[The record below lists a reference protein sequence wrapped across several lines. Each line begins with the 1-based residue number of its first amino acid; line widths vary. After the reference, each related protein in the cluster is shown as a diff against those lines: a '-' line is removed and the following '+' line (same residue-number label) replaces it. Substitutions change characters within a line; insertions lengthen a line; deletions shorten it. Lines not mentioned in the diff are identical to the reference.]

1 MLIYSTFC
9 YFQSKCVNIH
19 KMYLE
24 KDSETDQLQFDIS
37 QLKSNITT
45 LENCR
50 DDLSLKVKDMEVD
63 LEQLHESESRL
74 MVDKET
80 AMEARQSA
88 EEQVLNLQ
96 RDLSRLQSEMTL
108 TAQVIDML
116 FLECSCNN
124 CVVIEHLQS
133 QSINLL
139 LQKKFTLHTFI
150 VENYVLDWNPDRWCN
165 G

>member
-1 MLIYSTFC
+1 
-9 YFQSKCVNIH
+9 
-19 KMYLE
+19 MYLE

-80 AMEARQSA
+80 AKCG
-88 EEQVLNLQ
+88 
-96 RDLSRLQSEMTL
+96 
-108 TAQVIDML
+108 I
-116 FLECSCNN
+116 
-124 CVVIEHLQS
+124 
-133 QSINLL
+133 
-139 LQKKFTLHTFI
+139 
-150 VENYVLDWNPDRWCN
+150 Y
-165 G
+165 

>member
-1 MLIYSTFC
+1 
-9 YFQSKCVNIH
+9 
-19 KMYLE
+19 MYLE

-50 DDLSLKVKDMEVD
+50 DELNLKVKDMEVE

-74 MVDKET
+74 IVAKET

-96 RDLSRLQSEMTL
+96 KDLSRLQSEMTL
-108 TAQVIDML
+108 TVQVIDIL
-116 FLECSCNN
+116 FLECS
-124 CVVIEHLQS
+124 
-133 QSINLL
+133 
-139 LQKKFTLHTFI
+139 F
-150 VENYVLDWNPDRWCN
+150 
-165 G
+165 